1 MLVVPAIDLIDGKCV
16 RLYQGDYENQ
26 TIYNE
31 DPVGQALKFQSVRF
45 PRLHL
50 VDLQGARS
58 GSGQN
63 RQAIKRILKAVAIPV
78 QIGGGI
84 RTFEDVKELLDGGA
98 RYLILGT
105 VALKEPS
112 RVSEWIERWGPENF
126 IISLDLRQGMLQSEG
141 WIEQSPVTL
150 DQMMERISQ
159 WGIGQVI
166 CTDVEKDGTM
176 EQPNYETYK
185 TLLCRLPGRVT
196 LLAAGGICSVPHI
209 MKLKEIGVGGAVV
222 GRALY
227 ENQIPMEELASAG

>member
-1 MLVVPAIDLIDGKCV
+1 MFVVPAIDLIDGKCV
-16 RLYQGDYENQ
+16 RLYQGDYDKQ
-26 TIYNE
+26 TIYCE
-31 DPVGQALKFQSVRF
+31 DPVGQALKFQSVGF
-45 PRLHL
+45 ARLHL

-63 RQAIKRILKAVAIPV
+63 RQAIKQILEAVGIPV

-84 RTFEDVKELLDGGA
+84 RSVDDVEELLGWGA

-112 RVSEWIERWGPENF
+112 RVSDWIDRWGSNKF
-126 IISLDLRQGMLQSEG
+126 IISLDLRQGKLQSEG

-150 DQMMERISQ
+150 DQMMDRIAQ
-159 WGIGQVI
+159 WGISQVI

-176 EQPNYETYK
+176 ELPNYETHRN
-185 TLLCRLPGRVT
+185 LLSRLPERCT
-196 LLAAGGICSVPHI
+196 LLAAGGICSVAHI
-209 MKLKEIGVGGAVV
+209 LKLKEIGVGGAVV